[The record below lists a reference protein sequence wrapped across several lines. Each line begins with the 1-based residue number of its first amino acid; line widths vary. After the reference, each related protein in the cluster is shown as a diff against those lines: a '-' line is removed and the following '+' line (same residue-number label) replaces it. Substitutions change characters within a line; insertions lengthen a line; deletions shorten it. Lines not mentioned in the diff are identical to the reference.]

1 MVGPVWFP
9 ATGGNFSGVRADCS
23 SVRCAQ
29 AREALSAWSDGEYAD
44 ARPGP
49 VDAHVASCPG
59 CTAYRRG
66 LGRIAD
72 LAVPATP
79 PPGLAAALLAGGG
92 IGVHGRT
99 GGGRLRLAVVLAALA
114 ALVVVVV
121 LVLAA
126 NPASAHAVL
135 EGSNPE
141 ADSVL
146 TTAPSEV
153 DLTFNEPITLV
164 PDSVRVFGP
173 DGSQV
178 DNGVI
183 GHHHGDAATASV
195 ELRPRL
201 PDGSYLV
208 SYRVVSADSH
218 PISGA
223 YTFAVG
229 HATGTPTVATPQSGS
244 DAVDIGLGVA
254 RWLGYAGSALGLGGF
269 AFLVWCW
276 PSGWASR
283 RARGLVAGGVV
294 TLVVG
299 TLLALVLK
307 GPYDEGTGLGSVTDG
322 SLLRQVL
329 ATTYGEA
336 LDARLLLLAALVLLL
351 TYRDHI
357 PARILAAA
365 PAVLLVGVG
374 VTFALCGHA
383 AAGGH
388 RPLAVASDT
397 VHVASMSIWMGGLL
411 MLLGAVLVTA
421 EREDATPPVLRFS
434 TLATGAVTM
443 LIATGTYQSLREVR
457 SWDVLFHT
465 HYGHVLVVKL
475 AIVGVAFLAAAG
487 SRTWV
492 WQTVNP
498 VVPVHAATAAPTE
511 PALDG
516 RPRLARLRLSVAL
529 ETVLLIGV
537 LVVTAML
544 VTSDPARPATPAGP
558 VVTTLTVGP
567 DRVRVSAVPDGAH
580 RVELHL
586 AVTDAAGK
594 PTEPKEIDAS
604 LTLTAEKIGP
614 LPVALE
620 KMGPGRRMGHVA
632 VPVPGTWQLAVTV
645 RTSAIDE
652 VTRYLDVPIE

>member
-1 MVGPVWFP
+1 
-9 ATGGNFSGVRADCS
+9 
-23 SVRCAQ
+23 VRCAQ
-29 AREALSAWSDGEYAD
+29 AREALSAWSDGEDAH
-44 ARPGP
+44 ARPDQ
-49 VDAHVASCPG
+49 VDAHVAGCPA

-66 LGRIAD
+66 LSALAD
-72 LAVPATP
+72 LAVPASP
-79 PPGLAAALLAGGG
+79 PPGLAATLLE
-92 IGVHGRT
+92 
-99 GGGRLRLAVVLAALA
+99 GGRMRLERRPGTLGRVDLTVVVTALA
-114 ALVVVVV
+114 ALVVVGV
-121 LVLAA
+121 LVLVAG
-126 NPASAHAVL
+126 PASAHAVL

-146 TTAPSEV
+146 AEPPSSV

-164 PDSVRVFGP
+164 RDSVRVFGP
-173 DGSQV
+173 DGKQV
-178 DNGVI
+178 DDGVV

-201 PDGSYLV
+201 PDGTYLV

-223 YTFAVG
+223 FTFAVG
-229 HATGTPTVATPQSGS
+229 HATGTPTLAGADSGS
-244 DAVDIGLGVA
+244 RAVDVGLGLA

-283 RARGLVAGGVV
+283 RARGLVTGGVV
-294 TLVVG
+294 TLVAG
-299 TLLALVLK
+299 TLLALALK
-307 GPYDEGTGLGSVTDG
+307 GPYDGGTGLGSVTDG

-351 TYRDHI
+351 TYRDHV
-357 PARILAAA
+357 PARVLAAA

-388 RPLAVASDT
+388 QPLAVSSDT
-397 VHVASMSIWMGGLL
+397 VHVAAMSIWLGGLV
-411 MLLGAVLVTA
+411 MLLGAVLVRA
-421 EREDATPPVLRFS
+421 ERDEVTPAVLRFS
-434 TLATGAVTM
+434 TLATGAVTV
-443 LIATGTYQSLREVR
+443 LVATGTYQSLREVR
-457 SWDVLFHT
+457 SWDVLLHT

-498 VVPVHAATAAPTE
+498 VVPVHAATSAPVE
-511 PALDG
+511 LQVDG
-516 RPRLARLRLSVAL
+516 RPRLGRLRVSVTI

-544 VTSDPARPATPAGP
+544 VTSDPARPVTPAGP
-558 VVTTLTVGP
+558 VATTLTVGP
-567 DRVRVSAVPDGAH
+567 DRVRVTAVPDGSR
-580 RVELHL
+580 RVEIHL

-594 PTEPKEIDAS
+594 ATEPKEIDAS
-604 LTLTAEKIGP
+604 LTLTEDQIGP
-614 LPVALE
+614 LPVPLD
-620 KMGPGRRMGHVA
+620 KLGVGRRSGQVA
-632 VPVPGTWQLAVTV
+632 VPVQGTWQLAVTV
-645 RTSAIDE
+645 RTSAVDE
-652 VTRYLDVPIE
+652 VTKYVDVPIG